1 MFQSKKITIYE
12 KNQLLKYSLKEADF
26 LQRNDLPIEYFTG
39 HVEFKNFDLE
49 VNNSVLIPRVETEEL
64 VDLLID
70 FAQSKKAISYLE
82 VGTGSGAI
90 SLSFLAFLLKQ
101 KELEINNFIVT
112 DLSTAALQVAQ
123 VNFAKY
129 FSEEQLKQVNFLPSD
144 LLDNSN
150 LKGSSFNLIVANL
163 PYIPSREI
171 ENLDNSVKNYEP
183 LLALDGGKTGFELI
197 NKLLEQIIEG
207 HFLEAGGRVFLEVY
221 ENHDLQFISQNFP
234 DLLKYFSI
242 QEVKD
247 QFARQRFL
255 ILQKI

>member
-1 MFQSKKITIYE
+1 MFQSKKLTIYE
-12 KNQLLKYSLKEADF
+12 KNQLLKFSLKETDF

-39 HVEFKNFDLE
+39 HVEFKSFDLE
-49 VNNSVLIPRVETEEL
+49 VNRSVLIPRVETEEL

-70 FAQSKKAISYLE
+70 FARSKKTISYLE

-90 SLSFLAFLLKQ
+90 SLSFLNFLLKQ
-101 KELEINNFIVT
+101 KELKINNFVVT
-112 DLSTAALQVAQ
+112 DLSAAALQVAQ
-123 VNFAKY
+123 ANFAKHLNK
-129 FSEEQLKQVNFLPSD
+129 EQLKQVNFLLSD

-150 LKGSSFNLIVANL
+150 LREHAFDLIAANL
-163 PYIPSREI
+163 PYIPSEEI

-197 NKLLEQIIEG
+197 YKLLNQIIEG
-207 HFLEAGGRVFLEVY
+207 HFLKDGGQIFLEVY
-221 ENHDLQFISQNFP
+221 ENHNRKFISQNFP
-234 DLLKYFSI
+234 DLLEHFSI
-242 QEVKD
+242 KEVKD